1 LYLFLVKNMFRKV
14 VSSVKS
20 FLALITSL
28 VLCTGVLAPTTK
40 AASPA
45 GVYYTGRVI
54 EASTIP
60 EYVSVPVTQSV
71 IPVEFQVP
79 NQAGEI
85 LLGNPSAGSGFQ
97 FQIIKFPE
105 GSRVVT
111 VPMDGIILGKR
122 IPFTVVAGSPVSSG
136 DLIGVPRGAQWQGGI
151 YYYFGSSGNNFLPG
165 SRVAIFAEDASGNTV
180 PFGSISV
187 TEGSVTT
194 VTKVSVSPSNGWMT
208 FVVPDV
214 SCGEIHTY
222 TTSEEVSGAITPLAD
237 YQPSPLLVIK

>member
-1 LYLFLVKNMFRKV
+1 MFRKV

-45 GVYYTGRVI
+45 GVYYTSTMI

-60 EYVSVPVTQSV
+60 EDVSVPVTQSTV
-71 IPVEFQVP
+71 PVEFQVP

-85 LLGNPSAGSGFQ
+85 LLGNPSAGFQ

-165 SRVAIFAEDASGNTV
+165 SRVAVFAEDASGNTV

-194 VTKVSVSPSNGWMT
+194 VTRVSPSNGWMT

-222 TTSEEVSGAITPLAD
+222 TTSEEVSGSITPLAD
-237 YQPSPLLVIK
+237 YQAPPLLVIK